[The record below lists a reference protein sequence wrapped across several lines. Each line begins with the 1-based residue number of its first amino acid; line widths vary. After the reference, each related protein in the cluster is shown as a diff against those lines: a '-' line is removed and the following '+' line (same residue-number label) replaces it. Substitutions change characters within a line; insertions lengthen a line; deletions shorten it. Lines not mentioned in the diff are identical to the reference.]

1 MQARANGIAAAL
13 IAALVLSVWGC
24 AETEPSR
31 FYILTSLDSGS
42 AEARTASDKRGVALG
57 VGPIKLPEYVNR
69 PEIVTRKS
77 ANELELLEFD
87 KWAEP
92 MKDNFTRVMTDNLS
106 ILLRTDRIAVHPWR
120 STTPIQRQV
129 TMEVIRFDRG
139 EDDVVYLTALW
150 SLYGKDGRRLLLT
163 RKSTYRQAV
172 AGPGAE
178 NVAAA
183 MSTVVA
189 ELSRE
194 VADAIEK

>member
-1 MQARANGIAAAL
+1 MFAIDDTL
-13 IAALVLSVWGC
+13 ISDDLLEAPFACNLGACRGACCVQG
-24 AETEPSR
+24 
-31 FYILTSLDSGS
+31 DSGAPLEPEDYVRWCEEVVRAT
-42 AEARTASDKRGVALG
+42 AEMVAHWMRVGFVHGVM
-57 VGPIKLPEYVNR
+57 N
-69 PEIVTRKS
+69 
-77 ANELELLEFD
+77 
-87 KWAEP
+87 
-92 MKDNFTRVMTDNLS
+92 TDNLS
-106 ILLRTDRIAVHPWR
+106 ILLRTDRIAVYPWR